1 MKNIQYRYL
10 DLNKVKSKTF
20 NKLIPQCLNYDEA
33 DKLYNDRSKIR
44 IGSADDGWSHIVYIN
59 GVYYR
64 AQSGLQEYEGHVYMT
79 PVELT
84 DEKQLADANTIVFMN
99 NPMSKERRMLIS
111 AIRGS
116 SPSYDL
122 FDAFTTLGLGSYVG
136 GFTDTWK
143 WNHADSFKDI
153 TIEELRLMWDD
164 LDMCWEKYGL
174 KE

>member
-1 MKNIQYRYL
+1 
-10 DLNKVKSKTF
+10 
-20 NKLIPQCLNYDEA
+20 
-33 DKLYNDRSKIR
+33 
-44 IGSADDGWSHIVYIN
+44 
-59 GVYYR
+59 
-64 AQSGLQEYEGHVYMT
+64 MT

-84 DEKQLADANTIVFMN
+84 DGKQLADANTMVFMN
-99 NPMSKERRMLIS
+99 NPMLKERRMLIS

-122 FDAFTTLGLGSYVG
+122 FDAFTALGLGSYVG

-164 LDMCWEKYGL
+164 LDMCWDKYGL
-174 KE
+174 NK